1 MRNAGRHGTE
11 DTFEPTILRPRLL
24 IPDAILF
31 FKIVTVFCI
40 WSMNSEKTVNK
51 QEKAR
56 YYFWFKKVKRKVDSK
71 SLEMHMSAR

>member
-1 MRNAGRHGTE
+1 
-11 DTFEPTILRPRLL
+11 
-24 IPDAILF
+24 
-31 FKIVTVFCI
+31 
-40 WSMNSEKTVNK
+40 MNSEKTVNK